1 MTEAKHM
8 TADTTEARIMAL
20 EEKVAYQEQTIEDLD
35 TAVTNQWKE
44 IDTLR
49 RLVTSL
55 LDEVKEMELAQ
66 RAGAGREPPPP
77 HY

>member
-1 MTEAKHM
+1 MTEARHM

-55 LDEVKEMELAQ
+55 LDEVKEMELAA
-66 RAGAGREPPPP
+66 RTTAGREPPPP